1 MKRTLLIAISLATLL
16 LSSISGTAHAQIAVV
31 VGAKS
36 PVTGINKEQ
45 TAALFL
51 GKSSQLP
58 GAGAPFLVDQSEA
71 SDLRKN
77 FYNKVTDKTPA
88 QVKAIWARLVFS
100 GKSSPPKEA
109 PTSADVKKLLASNPD
124 ALGYIEK
131 SAVDSSV
138 KVLLEIE

>member
-1 MKRTLLIAISLATLL
+1 MKRTLLIAIQMATLL
-16 LSSISGTAHAQIAVV
+16 LSLISGSVYAQIAVV

-36 PVTGINKEQ
+36 PVTGISKEQ

-58 GAGAPFLVDQSEA
+58 GAGVPVLVDQSEA
-71 SDLRKN
+71 SELRKT
-77 FYNKVTDKTPA
+77 FYNKVADKTPA

-100 GKSSPPKEA
+100 GKSSPPKEVA
-109 PTSADVKKLLASNPD
+109 SSAEVKKLLVSNPD

-131 SAVDSSV
+131 NAVDGSV
-138 KVLLEIE
+138 KVLLEID

>member
-1 MKRTLLIAISLATLL
+1 MKKKLLLAMSMATLL
-16 LSSISGTAHAQIAVV
+16 LSSMSNLANAQIAVV

-36 PVTGINKEQ
+36 AVTGMSKEQ

-58 GAGAPFLVDQSEA
+58 GAGTPVLVDQSET
-71 SDLRKN
+71 SELRKN
-77 FYNKVTDKTPA
+77 FYSKVADKTPA

-100 GKSSPPKEA
+100 GKSSPPKEVV
-109 PTSADVKKLLASNPD
+109 TSIEVKKIVASNPD
-124 ALGYIEK
+124 AVGYIEK

-138 KVLLEIE
+138 KVLLEID

>member
-1 MKRTLLIAISLATLL
+1 MKRTLLIAMSLVTLL
-16 LSSISGTAHAQIAVV
+16 LSSMSGFAQAQIAVV

-36 PVTGINKEQ
+36 SVTGINKEQ

-58 GAGAPFLVDQSEA
+58 GAGTPVLVDQSET
-71 SDLRKN
+71 SELRKN
-77 FYNKVTDKTPA
+77 FYSKVTDKTPA

-109 PTSADVKKLLASNPD
+109 PSSADVKKLLASNPD